1 MFISFKAW
9 LKCVKDI
16 KPCEF
21 RSLTTEE
28 QERLHNE
35 YTLLFL
41 MCTEMDGEYQNGFYE
56 QTERG

>member
-56 QTERG
+56 